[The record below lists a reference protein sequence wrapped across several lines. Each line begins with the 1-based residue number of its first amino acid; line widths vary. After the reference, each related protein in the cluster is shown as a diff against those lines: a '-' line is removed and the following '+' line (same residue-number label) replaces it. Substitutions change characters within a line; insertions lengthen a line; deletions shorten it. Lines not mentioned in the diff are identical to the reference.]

1 MSAQLA
7 LNLRLR
13 DGSSFDN
20 FFPGG
25 NRELVESLRGLLLR
39 RGRGRRL
46 LFLWGEAATGKT
58 HLLEAACRLAHE
70 QGLHAAYVP
79 FAGSDGLVP
88 AMLEDLDRVAVVCLD
103 DVDRVAGDTGWE
115 QALFRLWERMNAA
128 DGLLIVS
135 AACAPAQLGLGLPDL
150 ATRLAA
156 RLVYQVKPLSD
167 DEKLEALARRARN
180 RGLELSDEVARYILN
195 RYPRDSSS
203 LFGLLERADRAAFA
217 SQRRLTIP
225 FLRSLEAGAA
235 EAPR

>member
-25 NRELVESLRGLLLR
+25 NRELVDSLRGLFTR
-39 RGRGRRL
+39 RERGRRL
-46 LFLWGEAATGKT
+46 LFLWGEVATGKT
-58 HLLEAACRLAHE
+58 HLLEAACHLTHE
-70 QGLHAAYVP
+70 QGLSAAYVP
-79 FAGSDGLVP
+79 FADTEGLVP
-88 AMLEDLDRVAVVCLD
+88 AMLEDLDRIAVVCLD
-103 DVDRVAGDTGWE
+103 DVDRVAGDAGWE

-128 DGLLIVS
+128 NGLLIVS
-135 AACAPAQLGLGLPDL
+135 AARAPARLGLGLPDL

-156 RLVYQVKPLSD
+156 GLVYQAKPLSD
-167 DEKLEALARRARN
+167 DEKLQALARRARN
-180 RGLELSDEVARYILN
+180 RGLDLTDEVARYILS
-195 RYPRDSSS
+195 RYPRDLSS

-225 FLRSLEAGAA
+225 FLRALDTGDA
-235 EAPR
+235 